1 MLNMFRMDLRRLLR
15 TKSLYI
21 STIVLM
27 AVVIIASIA
36 INAVCKYGSVWD
48 IQDVLSGFSSNT
60 DMKTEVYDYSPSVAD
75 AAMLEAM
82 KVKLRSF
89 MTLEV
94 LASAPFISRLSYM
107 LIALVCVLFVSK
119 DYITAYLKNL
129 LLLPQAK
136 IKWLISKIII
146 LPVIIIFMYLGITL
160 AALIGQLILGNP
172 FPSDFMPLISYMAKT
187 LVSSISF
194 GLFSIFIVVLLQKRT
209 GAIIICLLMS
219 FNFQRLIYTLIDITK
234 ALPFKLSDYGLMT
247 LTSRIGIDTPLPDTL
262 LPVAGAIT
270 GLSLVLSFVL
280 IRRRDLKM

>member
-1 MLNMFRMDLRRLLR
+1 MLNMLRMDLRRLFR

-48 IQDVLSGFSSNT
+48 MQDVLSGFSDNT
-60 DMKTEVYDYSPSVAD
+60 DMKTEMYDYSPSVAD
-75 AAMLEAM
+75 ATMLEAM

-94 LASAPFISRLSYM
+94 LASAPFMSRLSYM
-107 LIALVCVLFVSK
+107 LTALVCVLFVSK
-119 DYITAYLKNL
+119 DYTSAYIKNL
-129 LLLPQAK
+129 LIIPQAK
-136 IKWLISKIII
+136 TKWLISKILI
-146 LPVIIIFMYLGITL
+146 LLVTILFMYLGITL
-160 AALIGQLILGNP
+160 AGIIGQLIMGNP
-172 FPSDFMPLISYMAKT
+172 FPSDFIPLISYMAKT

-194 GLFSIFIVVLLQKRT
+194 GLFCIFIVVLFQKRT

-219 FNFQRLIYTLIDITK
+219 FNFQMLIYTLIDITK
-234 ALPFKLSDYGLMT
+234 ALPFKLGDYGLMT
-247 LTSRIGIDTPLPDTL
+247 LTGRIGIDTPLPDNL
-262 LPVAGAIT
+262 LPVAGAIA
-270 GLSLVLSFVL
+270 GLSLIFSFVL